1 MNGRRSALL
10 ALLAAGA
17 LALSACAS
25 SPSTDG
31 AAEDDTASQSTE
43 DTGTDDS
50 GTEDDGGDASGGSG
64 SGSATVTV
72 DGETWEYPSYL
83 CVTGYANTGSDVYS
97 FSSTS
102 FTTVDG
108 LGVQLLVDVRDDSG
122 QDRVSGDGV
131 VYEITVFDTDAPE
144 DPSIDVSATG
154 TEGVTIT
161 ESTVQVDGT
170 FTDLGG
176 ESHSIQVDATCN

>member
-1 MNGRRSALL
+1 MNSRRSALL

-25 SPSTDG
+25 STSVDG
-31 AAEDDTASQSTE
+31 ASDEAASESSSE
-43 DTGTDDS
+43 DTGTEDS
-50 GTEDDGGDASGGSG
+50 GEDAGGDSSGGA
-64 SGSATVTV
+64 GSATVTV
-72 DGETWEYPSYL
+72 DGETWEYGSYL

-97 FSSTS
+97 FSSTA

-108 LGVQLLVDVRDDSG
+108 EGVQLLVDVRDDSG

-131 VYEITVFDTDAPE
+131 VYEITVFDTDSPE
-144 DPSIDVSATG
+144 NPSVDVSATG

-161 ESTVQVDGT
+161 ETTVQADGT

-176 ESHSIQVDATCN
+176 ESHSIQVDATCNG

>member
-31 AAEDDTASQSTE
+31 AAEDDAASQSTE
-43 DTGTDDS
+43 DTGTGDS
-50 GTEDDGGDASGGSG
+50 GTEDDGGDASGG

-83 CVTGYANTGSDVYS
+83 CVTGYENTGSDVYS
-97 FSSTS
+97 FSSTA

-108 LGVQLLVDVRDDSG
+108 EGVQLLVDARDDSG

-131 VYEITVFDTDAPE
+131 EYQITVFDTDSPE
-144 DPSIDVSATG
+144 NPSIDVSATG

-176 ESHSIQVDATCN
+176 ETHSIQVDATCN